1 MAWNVEVSPNAQR
14 QLDELDKP
22 VARRISRFLYERI
35 GKLDDPRQIGER
47 LQGTLSEFWRYRVG
61 DYRIICSLEHERLV
75 VLVLRIGHRRD
86 VYKR

>member
-1 MAWNVEVSPNAQR
+1 MAWNVEVSPRARR

-35 GKLDDPRQIGER
+35 GKLNDPRQIGER

-75 VLVLRIGHRRD
+75 VLVLRIGHRREI
-86 VYKR
+86 YNR